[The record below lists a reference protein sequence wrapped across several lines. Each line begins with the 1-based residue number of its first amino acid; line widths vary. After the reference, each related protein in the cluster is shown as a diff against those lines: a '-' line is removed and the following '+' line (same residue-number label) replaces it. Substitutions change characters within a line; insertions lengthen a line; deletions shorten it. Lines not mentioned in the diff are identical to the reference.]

1 MNPSRK
7 LLCLSIGLVFCIG
20 LLALGY
26 YQDWQDWPG
35 MGGFVLM
42 LVIPDLVVAG
52 ILWLSAPA
60 GADNKEANHA

>member
-7 LLCLSIGLVFCIG
+7 LLCLSIGLVLCIG

-26 YQDWQDWPG
+26 YQDWPG
-35 MGGFVLM
+35 LGGFVLM